1 MALKVFDRWGDNWD
15 GTDDSK
21 FYLKSEADREIR
33 RQKRKRCL
41 AMARIASDDFHL
53 HNSFYAMGKRDFEL
67 RAMNRCEKHR
77 AKWLELADKL
87 KE

>member
-1 MALKVFDRWGDNWD
+1 MSELKILKQSDVMWGHWF
-15 GTDDSK
+15 TEY
-21 FYLKSEADREIR
+21 YLKSEADLEIR
-33 RQKRKRCL
+33 KLKRIRCL

-53 HNSFYAMGKRDFEL
+53 HNTFYAMGKQDFEL

-77 AKWLELADKL
+77 AKWLKLADKF